1 MTHYEL
7 RTRRGKA
14 HRAYD
19 SEARARQDKPRAES
33 IMKCPLELVRVVIER
48 REEVLQ

>member
-7 RTRRGKA
+7 RTPRGKA
-14 HRAYD
+14 FCAYD
-19 SEARARQDKPRAES
+19 SETRAREDKPRAER
-33 IMKCPLELVRVVIER
+33 IMKCPLELVRVVVER